1 LILFWF
7 PFFEML
13 HNSILAFFV
22 FELLVRLRQ
31 AGARR
36 FLIR

>member
-1 LILFWF
+1 
-7 PFFEML
+7 ML